1 MNFLNRIK
9 YCVKYRSNENDVSLQ
24 EAMEMLNND
33 KKAILLDVR
42 SPQEYEEYHLEGAT
56 LLPLYEL
63 SSRINSLVKDKDTLL
78 IVYCKSGARSKK
90 AVAMLKKLGYTNV
103 YNIKG
108 GLDNN

>member
-9 YCVKYRSNENDVSLQ
+9 YCVKYRNNENDVSLQ

-42 SPQEYEEYHLEGAT
+42 SPQEYDEYHLEGAT

-63 SSRINSLVKDKDTLL
+63 SSRINSLVKDSTKLL
-78 IVYCKSGARSKK
+78 VPRNGRNKIIRKSKYN
-90 AVAMLKKLGYTNV
+90 LKKYITSCT
-103 YNIKG
+103 I
-108 GLDNN
+108 